1 MENEK
6 QTHAESNAPALSVV
20 AGSEKKLPRWVKV
33 QRVFLWG
40 PRRMKDSQRLRW
52 LRHAWEIEDSAM
64 EYFMGLLPE
73 YEYFETEAA
82 AWADLFPNNE
92 ISRRSPERSLNQ

>member
-1 MENEK
+1 MK
-6 QTHAESNAPALSVV
+6 SKSVEGAFPLA
-20 AGSEKKLPRWVKV
+20 AGSEKKLPHWVKV

-40 PRRMKDSQRLRW
+40 PRRMKDTKRLRW
-52 LRHAWEIEDSAM
+52 LCRAWEIEDSAM

-82 AWADLFPNNE
+82 AWADLFPNIKLTDAPNKGP
-92 ISRRSPERSLNQ
+92 SPER